1 MSQILVLGLISFM
14 ERYGIDDNSMYST
27 FVSLRDS
34 LATKIIINF
43 LLLPY
48 PQGTCKA
55 TMNKRNGTGK
65 SI

>member
-1 MSQILVLGLISFM
+1 MTRIVLKDWWETEPAAFVCQ
-14 ERYGIDDNSMYST
+14 DD
-27 FVSLRDS
+27 L

-65 SI
+65 